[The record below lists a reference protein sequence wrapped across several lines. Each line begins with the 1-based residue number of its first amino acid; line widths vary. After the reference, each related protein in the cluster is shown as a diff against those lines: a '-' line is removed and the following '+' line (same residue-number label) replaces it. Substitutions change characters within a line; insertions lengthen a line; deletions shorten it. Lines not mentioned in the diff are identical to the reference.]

1 MLGYQEDDV
10 EEMKD
15 AILKV
20 MPVDDPSTSQ
30 TLMNAFDLLDGLI
43 VEGHIQGDNQ

>member
-1 MLGYQEDDV
+1 MLGYAIDDV

-20 MPVDDPSTSQ
+20 MPLNDPPLSQ